1 MADIESSGGGG
12 GKHKGKKRG
21 KKLSTRIDMTPMVD
35 LAFLLVTFFML
46 ATTMAKPSALEVT
59 MPTDEKPKEDITI
72 PESKSMTL
80 ILGKDD
86 QIFWYMG
93 MLTKDPVISK
103 TTYGPANIRKVL
115 KAKQIE
121 VRNIFVQK
129 AKSQEIVVLIKPMK
143 DSKYR
148 NLVDILDEFE
158 ICGIKQFAVVDFQP
172 DDQKNLKKKGLVE

>member
-12 GKHKGKKRG
+12 KHKGKKKG

-59 MPTDEKPKEDITI
+59 MPTDEKPVEDITI

-93 MLTKDPVISK
+93 MLKKDPDISK
-103 TTYGPANIRKVL
+103 TTFGPEKIRKVL

-121 VRNIFVQK
+121 VRNIILPKV
-129 AKSQEIVVLIKPMK
+129 KSQEIVILIKPMK

-158 ICGIKQFAVVDFQP
+158 ICGIKQFAVVDFQT
-172 DDQKNLKKKGLVE
+172 DDQVNLKKKGFVE

>member
-12 GKHKGKKRG
+12 GKHKGKKKG

-46 ATTMAKPSALEVT
+46 ATTMAKPSAMEVT
-59 MPTDEKPKEDITI
+59 MPTDEKPVDDITI
-72 PESKSMTL
+72 PESKSLTI

-93 MLTKDPVISK
+93 MLKKDPVIEK
-103 TTYGPANIRKVL
+103 TGFGPDKIRKII
-115 KAKQIE
+115 KTKQVE
-121 VRNIFVQK
+121 VRAIK
-129 AKSQEIVVLIKPMK
+129 IPKLKSQEIVILVKPMK

-158 ICGIKQFAVVDFQP
+158 ICGVKQFAVVDFQP
-172 DDQKNLKKKGLVE
+172 DDLVNLKKKGFAQ

>member
-1 MADIESSGGGG
+1 
-12 GKHKGKKRG
+12 
-21 KKLSTRIDMTPMVD
+21 
-35 LAFLLVTFFML
+35 
-46 ATTMAKPSALEVT
+46 MAKPSALEVT
-59 MPTDEKPKEDITI
+59 MPTDEKPVEDITI

-93 MLTKDPVISK
+93 MLKKDPDISK
-103 TTYGPANIRKVL
+103 TTFGPEKIRKVL

-121 VRNIFVQK
+121 VRNIILPKV
-129 AKSQEIVVLIKPMK
+129 KSQEIVILIKPMK

-158 ICGIKQFAVVDFQP
+158 ICGIKQFAVVDFQT
-172 DDQKNLKKKGLVE
+172 DDQVNLKKKVL